1 LGGGLHLIKTKISRK
16 DEFKMD
22 LKLKELLGEELVK
35 KLETKLKDVK
45 IGIVNDG
52 SWVPKEKF
60 DNKTE
65 ELKLTKQQVDQYK
78 ENSSKVETLL
88 KDNEALKTQYN
99 ELKTTHETVLTEKD
113 KEISYITKKSVLSKA
128 LKENGARYDDLLMS
142 KIDLESVNIEN
153 ETIKGLDELINPLKE
168 KYSDMFES
176 KQVTGNKPSS
186 GVKDQIVN
194 PEEMDFSFMDNLK

>member
-1 LGGGLHLIKTKISRK
+1 
-16 DEFKMD
+16 MD